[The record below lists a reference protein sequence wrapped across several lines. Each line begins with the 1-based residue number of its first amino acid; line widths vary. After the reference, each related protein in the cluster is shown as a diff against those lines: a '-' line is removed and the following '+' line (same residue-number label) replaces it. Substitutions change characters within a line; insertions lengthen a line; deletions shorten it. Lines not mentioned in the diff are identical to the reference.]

1 MRTKIFVRTVLIVI
15 TLVCVTASLA
25 RAGKLDLQAGL
36 SKGIKIE
43 LNDVTI
49 AEALDKIGKKV
60 GVKLVLSNEA
70 AWKLPYG
77 EATRLSL
84 ALDGPLAESL
94 TEMLNT
100 FFMRY
105 VVGDNEVAIY
115 PREELEHIIGRP
127 SARQLTILRKV
138 YTSTI
143 HNYYGDQPQ
152 RTLNEALGRDIII
165 LPITVQQQI
174 NDLLRQLA
182 GKDPIYTWDRGRQEK
197 FEKIVTRT
205 EGKKSFR
212 FQVETVRDTET
223 VSLPTPVTLVQ
234 LLSQVGIENYDP
246 RTTRWYIG
254 GTEFAEQVPEIRV
267 VGIETFADLNLN
279 QKVDISYEEY
289 PADKILGELARR
301 AGVELEIKSQVYL
314 NEYKEY
320 QLSVE
325 MKNTTI
331 EQAFRNITRM
341 IGSYCEIHN
350 ATVAICGSNE
360 SKTPKTKASTAARR
374 PVTRPTSRRPSGSG
388 DYVGKISIPM
398 DGGDYFIEFMLRES
412 DLTEELKAL
421 RAEKMKAI
429 GLKEREKL
437 HPAATGAVD

>member
-1 MRTKIFVRTVLIVI
+1 MKTKTFVRTVLIVGA
-15 TLVCVTASLA
+15 LVCVTASLA
-25 RAGKLDLQAGL
+25 RADKLDLQAGL
-36 SKGIKIE
+36 SKNAKIE

-49 AEALDKIGKKV
+49 AEALDKIGKKA
-60 GVKLVLSNEA
+60 GVKFVLSDEA

-105 VVGDNEVAIY
+105 VVWDNEVMIY

-143 HNYYGDQPQ
+143 QNYLGDQPQ
-152 RTLNEALGRDIII
+152 ETVNVGLGREIII

-182 GKDPIYTWDRGRQEK
+182 GKDPIYTWKRGRKEK

-205 EGKKSFR
+205 EGNKNFR
-212 FQVETVRDTET
+212 IQVETVPDDKT
-223 VSLPTPVTLVQ
+223 VFLPTAVTLVQ
-234 LLSQVGIENYDP
+234 LLSQVGVENHDP
-246 RTTRWYIG
+246 QYTRWYIG

-267 VGIETFADLNLN
+267 VGIETFAELNLN
-279 QKVDISYEEY
+279 QKVDISYENY
-289 PADKILGELARR
+289 PADKILGELASR
-301 AGVELEIKSQVYL
+301 AGIELEIQPQEYL
-314 NEYKEY
+314 NEYKQY
-320 QLSVE
+320 KLSVE

-331 EQAFRNITRM
+331 EQAFRNITGM
-341 IGSYCEIHN
+341 IEI
-350 ATVAICGSNE
+350 E
-360 SKTPKTKASTAARR
+360 SEYKIYDSRLVIDVLIEDNTPETKASTAAERG
-374 PVTRPTSRRPSGSG
+374 PVTRPTTRRPSGGG

-398 DGGDYFIEFMLRES
+398 DEGEYFIEFMLRES

-429 GLKEREKL
+429 VGNKESDE
-437 HPAATGAVD
+437 